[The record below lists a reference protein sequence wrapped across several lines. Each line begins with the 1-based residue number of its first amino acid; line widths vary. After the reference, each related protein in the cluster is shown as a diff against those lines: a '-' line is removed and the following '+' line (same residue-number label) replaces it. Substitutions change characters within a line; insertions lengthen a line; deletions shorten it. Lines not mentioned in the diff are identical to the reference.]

1 MKVHLGSKGIIIMN
15 EFRSDRDATGPSR
28 RSAADFVK
36 PGQFKPAKWLTSLP
50 NRLTLARIA
59 ATPVIL
65 LLYPL
70 DFFALDVFCAL
81 LFIAAAVTDWL
92 DGYLARK
99 YQSVTP
105 LGALLDPIADK
116 LLIAAAL
123 VVLVASGKIPAFLAG
138 LMICRDLG
146 VSGLRLMALEKN
158 LMIDVS
164 EFGKWKTG
172 LQDVGIVCLMINRT
186 VLQLPLRTIGMV
198 SMWVALV
205 LSLYSAYAYGK
216 SFWQNSKD
224 SF

>member
-1 MKVHLGSKGIIIMN
+1 MKVHLGSKGIIVMD
-15 EFRSDRDATGPSR
+15 EFRSDRETGGPKRLSPS
-28 RSAADFVK
+28 SLVK
-36 PGQFKPAKWLTSLP
+36 PAQWLSSLP

-70 DFFALDVFCAL
+70 DFFATDVFCAL

-116 LLIAAAL
+116 LLTAAAL
-123 VVLVASGKIPAFLAG
+123 VVLVGSSKVPAFLAG

-158 LMIDVS
+158 LTIDVS
-164 EFGKWKTG
+164 DFGKWKTG
-172 LQDVGIVCLMINRT
+172 LQDVAIVCLMINRP
-186 VLQLPLRTIGMV
+186 VLELPLRPIGMI
-198 SMWVALV
+198 SMWIALG

-216 SFWQNSKD
+216 SFWENSQD